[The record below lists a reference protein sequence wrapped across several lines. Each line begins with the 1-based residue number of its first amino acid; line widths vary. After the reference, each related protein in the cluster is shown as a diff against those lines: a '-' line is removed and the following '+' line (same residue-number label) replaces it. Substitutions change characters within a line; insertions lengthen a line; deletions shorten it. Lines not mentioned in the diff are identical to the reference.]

1 MAGTCPLSTGFQVT
15 AVPSLSVQWN
25 CTFHKTGAG
34 FPETVGLE
42 VIIHRRSVC
51 FFAVRY
57 FFQGGLLV
65 IENSFLLF
73 LNGSQKSPVVGNF
86 MIVLKWDES

>member
-15 AVPSLSVQWN
+15 DVPSLSVEWN

-42 VIIHRRSVC
+42 VIIHRFVTWNGGEKEERMEGGDSC
-51 FFAVRY
+51 YY
-57 FFQGGLLV
+57 FVPPSTSFSALHV
-65 IENSFLLF
+65 YRDWVKEENYAS
-73 LNGSQKSPVVGNF
+73 
-86 MIVLKWDES
+86 